1 MASTRNAKSG
11 SEGRLR
17 RPRKKVGE
25 SKAAQLEAML
35 RRPQGAT
42 ISQIASALGWQPHTI
57 RAAISTGPRKT
68 KGLTVTITKEA
79 NGERVYR
86 VTG

>member
-1 MASTRNAKSG
+1 
-11 SEGRLR
+11 
-17 RPRKKVGE
+17 
-25 SKAAQLEAML
+25 ML